1 MNDLEINRTPAAFD
15 AILSETNALGFNMVS
30 EPKVGAFLAVLAAS
44 KPGGRL
50 LELGTGTGH
59 GTAWLLSGMDTK
71 SSLDSVD
78 TDANVVAVAQRH
90 LGSDGRVTFH
100 IADGA
105 EFIQRATKRQFDL
118 IYADAWP
125 GKFSHLEEALALL
138 RPGGIYLI
146 DDLLPQPN
154 WPEGHGPKV
163 PVLIE
168 DLERRSEFASVK
180 LAWASGLMVV
190 VRKMNGPTSAFR
202 RGLRAGRWA
211 DDTTPESYGSSSGP
225 LSRLAPQSPRTM
237 TSCSSKV

>member
-1 MNDLEINRTPAAFD
+1 
-15 AILSETNALGFNMVS
+15 
-30 EPKVGAFLAVLAAS
+30 
-44 KPGGRL
+44 
-50 LELGTGTGH
+50 
-59 GTAWLLSGMDTK
+59 MD
-71 SSLDSVD
+71 SQSRLDSVD
-78 TDANVVAVAQRH
+78 TDAKVVEVAQRH

-105 EFIQRATKRQFDL
+105 EFIERAPKGQFDL

-125 GKFSHLEEALALL
+125 GKFTHLEEALALL

-168 DLERRSEFASVK
+168 DLERRREFASAK

-190 VRKMNGPTSAFR
+190 VRK
-202 RGLRAGRWA
+202 
-211 DDTTPESYGSSSGP
+211 
-225 LSRLAPQSPRTM
+225 
-237 TSCSSKV
+237 